1 MLSDDNLCDV
11 NPFPVTSL
19 HLRIPDIKSTKY
31 FQNIFIFVKQESRPK
46 IDHMMS
52 DHCPL
57 CGKEKKG
64 EALFCEACTK
74 KLRTEYELVLPQPLL
89 HQPLPS
95 TERPTDVDVDSFIGA
110 VSTQAPEE
118 MPSEE
123 STDATGEE
131 TKRPFAASDTA
142 VAGATGTG
150 SRKTGRRGVSIAT
163 SILLLLLLFFL
174 YNELIRK
181 GNLERSGWDS
191 AVKSNSVPGY
201 LDYIESHPDGAHF
214 ADAQAALMRLKAEE
228 ADRWEVLKQSD
239 RVTELRD
246 FLLQFPESHYAPLV
260 RRRLD
265 SLTWMGTLH
274 SNTATAYSDY
284 LMMVESGD
292 FNGDYLAEAESRYR
306 MLFQSYPVDQHT
318 LDSIRIVVNGFCSA
332 ISLLD
337 HSDLEQWL
345 APRVER
351 YFFKGPLARER
362 LLGDLLVAAAQ
373 SNEPQ
378 IIYTPDL
385 DGIQYEKTMEDHYR
399 VNLPIV
405 KSRNGAGIR
414 DQLPGYIFHLELNP
428 HFQIT
433 SVYETKPYPGAP

>member
-1 MLSDDNLCDV
+1 MIIYVMWLLFLSRS
-11 NPFPVTSL
+11 P
-19 HLRIPDIKSTKY
+19 HLRIPDTKCTKY
-31 FQNIFIFVKQESRPK
+31 FQNIFIFVRKESRPK
-46 IDHMMS
+46 TDHMMS
-52 DHCPL
+52 YHCPL

-74 KLRTEYELVLPQPLL
+74 KLRTEYELELPQPLL

-95 TERPTDVDVDSFIGA
+95 TEEPADVTRTS
-110 VSTQAPEE
+110 
-118 MPSEE
+118 
-123 STDATGEE
+123 
-131 TKRPFAASDTA
+131 
-142 VAGATGTG
+142 
-150 SRKTGRRGVSIAT
+150 SRKTGRRLLPVAIT
-163 SILLLLLLFFL
+163 ILLLLLLFFL

-181 GNLERSGWDS
+181 GNLERSGWDA

-201 LDYIESHPDGAHF
+201 LHYIESHPEGVHF

-228 ADRWEVLKQSD
+228 ANQWEVLKQSD

-246 FLLQFPESHYAPLV
+246 FLLQFPESHYVPLV

-265 SLTWMGTLH
+265 SLTWMGTLR
-274 SNTATAYSDY
+274 SNTAASYSEY

-306 MLFQSYPVDQHT
+306 MLFQSYPVDQRT

-332 ISLLD
+332 LSSLD
-337 HSDLEQWL
+337 HSALEQWL

-362 LLGDLLVAAAQ
+362 LLGDLLVATAQ
-373 SNEPQ
+373 SDEPA

-385 DGIQYEKTMEDHYR
+385 EGVQYEKTMEDKYR